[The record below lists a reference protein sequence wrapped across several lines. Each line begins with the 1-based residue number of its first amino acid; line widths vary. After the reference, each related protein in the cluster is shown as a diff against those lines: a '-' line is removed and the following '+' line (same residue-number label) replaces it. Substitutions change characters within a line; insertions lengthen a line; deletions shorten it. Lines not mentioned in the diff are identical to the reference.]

1 MGLTVNKVV
10 LVGQVTSRGPK
21 IAWTEKGTAVC
32 DFWLELAELGSD
44 GATHRQYCPVVAYGK
59 LGESTAE
66 ALEPGQTV
74 LVDGRIGW
82 MPRGAVKAGQKGE
95 SKLCVVARHVTAAEV
110 PALTGDAPK

>member
-10 LVGQVTSRGPK
+10 LVDQVTSRGPQ
-21 IAWTEKGTAVC
+21 ITWTEKGTAVC
-32 DFWLELAELGSD
+32 DFWLELPEVGSD

-74 LVDGRIGW
+74 LVDGRIFY
-82 MPRGAVKAGQKGE
+82 
-95 SKLCVVARHVTAAEV
+95 LDTTAAGTSELDE
-110 PALTGDAPK
+110 PEDAGAEAEASEDATVN